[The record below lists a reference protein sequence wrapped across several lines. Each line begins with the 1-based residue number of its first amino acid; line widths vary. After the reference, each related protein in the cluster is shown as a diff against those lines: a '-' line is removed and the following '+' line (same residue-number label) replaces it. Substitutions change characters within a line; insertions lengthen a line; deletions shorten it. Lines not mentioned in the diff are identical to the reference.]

1 MRRLAGSLFALTVL
15 AGCSQNEEGKKAIAD
30 QCLSNGEAP
39 EVCECLARTSA
50 EKLDPALLEI
60 VVLGSRGEDLLVS
73 QRMEELTPDL
83 QARFSL
89 TIPQILRE
97 CGTQGYL
104 AGGGS

>member
-1 MRRLAGSLFALTVL
+1 MRRLAGSLIALTAL

-30 QCLSNGEAP
+30 QCLINGEAP
-39 EVCECLARTSA
+39 EVCKCLARTSA
-50 EKLDPALLEI
+50 DKLDPALFEI
-60 VVLGSRGEDLLVS
+60 VVLGAKGEDLEVS
-73 QRMEELTPDL
+73 QRMEGLTPDL

-104 AGGGS
+104 AGGN

>member
-1 MRRLAGSLFALTVL
+1 MRRVAASLLVLSIL

-30 QCLSNGEAP
+30 QCLVNGEAP
-39 EVCECLARTSA
+39 EVCECLAKTSA
-50 EKLDPALLEI
+50 EKLDPALFEI
-60 VVLGSRGEDLLVS
+60 VVLGAKGEDLLTA
-73 QRMEELTPDL
+73 QRMEELTPDM